1 MAFLYLR
8 PSDGSPHHK
17 HSYSAG
23 VDFDASPLKYKLK
36 KVDGWREKDNK
47 ASFKFGRALEQ
58 AMQFHCENGGEGGL
72 AEFTRLWSEF
82 EKEKDLTFTKTENDW
97 ASLNRSG
104 RELMIIFGII
114 LSTLP
119 IPLDNSIWQ
128 REIEKEV
135 FPGHP
140 EFGGITHAGKLDIL
154 TKVNPHHP
162 LLPKIAWTEAMGL
175 FRQLIIDIK
184 TSALDF
190 DERQGMCAFDSQLRN
205 YSWLTGIRDVAF
217 LWCKKSGHKLG
228 KGRSVTLLTFS
239 KKFKAG
245 QEAVV
250 AAMEDD
256 EQCWIVR
263 NDLELERME
272 EAQGRAVGFG
282 GKKGKL
288 LNNKDS
294 SARKDAWLQEN
305 AECVDVGIL
314 SRQRIQFNAGIVK
327 DQFADDA
334 GAVVARQITGIVN
347 CWKTNVWPMEFGVR
361 FPKDSRK
368 DSFFR
373 AFVEEDKMYREQNF
387 TKSSDGDF
395 DDLFV
400 ADEDPEE
407 TGDDD

>member
-23 VDFDASPLKYKLK
+23 QDFDSSPLKYKLK

-47 ASFKFGRALEQ
+47 GSFKFGRALEQ
-58 AMQFHCENGGEGGL
+58 AMQFHCENGGAGGVE
-72 AEFTRLWSEF
+72 EFTRLWAEH
-82 EKEKDLTFTKTENDW
+82 ENDKEITYTKTESDW

-104 RELMIIFGII
+104 RELMIIFNAV
-114 LSTLP
+114 LPSLP
-119 IPLDNSIWQ
+119 IPLEHSIWQ

-135 FPGHP
+135 FPGNE

-154 TKVNPHHP
+154 TKVDPNHP
-162 LLPKIAWTEAMGL
+162 MLPKVPWTEAKGL
-175 FRQLIIDIK
+175 FRNLIIDIK

-205 YSWLTGIRDVAF
+205 YSWLTGIRDVGF
-217 LWCKKSGHKLG
+217 LWCKKAGHGLG
-228 KGRSVTLLTFS
+228 KGRSVTLLTFAG
-239 KKFKAG
+239 KYKAG
-245 QEAVV
+245 DEAVV

-256 EQCWIVR
+256 DRCWIVR
-263 NDLELERME
+263 NDIELERME
-272 EAQGRAVGFG
+272 EAQGRAPAAP

-288 LNNKDS
+288 LTTKDAT
-294 SARKDAWLQEN
+294 ARKDAWLGEH
-305 AECVDVGIL
+305 ALLVDNDIL
-314 SRQRIQFNAGIVK
+314 SRQRIQFNAGVVK
-327 DQFADDA
+327 DQFAEDA

-347 CWKTNVWPMEFGVR
+347 CWKTQVWPMEFGVR

-373 AFVEEDKMYREQNF
+373 AFVEDDKMYREQNF
-387 TKSSDGDF
+387 TKSSTDNF
-395 DDLFV
+395 DDLIV

-407 TGDDD
+407 IGDND